1 MESINGCSEKINDY
15 FSLWYFGISASSA
28 TRLIGGECMIEDKA
42 IRPRGTDSA
51 KVIQVIVTESL
62 VGRGTEEDPCYIQ
75 KRYWSLDGIL
85 LATSS

>member
-1 MESINGCSEKINDY
+1 
-15 FSLWYFGISASSA
+15 
-28 TRLIGGECMIEDKA
+28 MIEDKA